1 MDRAVGV
8 ASHRRVMGNRG
19 PVGDAPGDMGIRA
32 GQPAVM
38 PGAGY
43 SPVSTGL
50 SGSIVGAAG
59 LVPALRLAE
68 AAGLHD
74 LIEEHLGVPS
84 SNPAAKATSVVAGML
99 AGADSIDDP
108 DLLRHGG
115 MPRLFTQVR
124 APSTLGRRPG
134 PFQAVQQV
142 LPLGARRGG
151 HASIVLLD
159 TPAGV
164 RCDRHPPVAA
174 RREADGRGAPGGS
187 GHPPLG
193 ALPCD
198 VRRWSELTIAN
209 WLLPCDAR
217 MATDG
222 RGLVSAGEEWGDVG
236 VSAREYRSTGA
247 FAAAD
252 AGLLAFLGRDLPAAA
267 WPYPGQPLT

>member
-1 MDRAVGV
+1 
-8 ASHRRVMGNRG
+8 
-19 PVGDAPGDMGIRA
+19 MGIRA

-84 SNPAAKATSVVAGML
+84 PNPAAKATSVVAGML

-124 APSTLGRRPG
+124 APSTLGHRPG
-134 PFQAVQQV
+134 PFQTVQQV
-142 LPLGARRGG
+142 LPSVPGEAAMRPSSCSTPPQAFDVTGIPLSRLGARRTGG
-151 HASIVLLD
+151 
-159 TPAGV
+159 G
-164 RCDRHPPVAA
+164 RRVAA
-174 RREADGRGAPGGS
+174 VIRPSGRCPATSEGG
-187 GHPPLG
+187 P
-193 ALPCD
+193 
-198 VRRWSELTIAN
+198 N
-209 WLLPCDAR
+209 
-217 MATDG
+217 
-222 RGLVSAGEEWGDVG
+222 
-236 VSAREYRSTGA
+236 
-247 FAAAD
+247 
-252 AGLLAFLGRDLPAAA
+252 
-267 WPYPGQPLT
+267 